1 MFYSQIAKL
10 VLDDHF
16 SSADFLASIDAGAA
30 FDASPIST
38 PTTPMTGGP
47 QFAVGNSLHTASPLA
62 TDSGI
67 GLNYMSA
74 VNSNHNQ
81 EVDDDVFID
90 SNNLC
95 K

>member
-1 MFYSQIAKL
+1 M

-16 SSADFLASIDAGAA
+16 SSDNFLASMEAGAA

-38 PTTPMTGGP
+38 PTTPMTGAP
-47 QFAVGNSLHTASPLA
+47 QFAMGNPLHAASPLA

-67 GLNYMSA
+67 GLNYMSS
-74 VNSNHNQ
+74 VNSNNNQ
-81 EVDDDVFID
+81 DIEDDVFVD

-95 K
+95 ELENVFFI